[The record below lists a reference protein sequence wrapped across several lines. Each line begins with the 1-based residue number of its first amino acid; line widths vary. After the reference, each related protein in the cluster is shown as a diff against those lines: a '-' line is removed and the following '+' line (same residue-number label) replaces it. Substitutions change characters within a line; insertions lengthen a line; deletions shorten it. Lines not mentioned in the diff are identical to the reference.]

1 MSFAYALQEAVEES
15 KFQKVDK
22 NAPGYAHTRRGL
34 VRHELIKILI
44 GDRKIRWNTLT
55 NISKSYNLPLK
66 DLKHGAELLAKLGDV
81 ELDGDRIRLT
91 KRGMAE
97 FGVGLT
103 GRLLTKQHLSMP
115 RHFRKNE
122 EYEGSLDDLFVEAA
136 GEREPLDEASRK
148 MTPKQAYQELK
159 KTRTIS
165 TAMLKP
171 LGVSMDQFLQLGQLP
186 KAKHD
191 EIIDKYLKHLEQKF
205 GK

>member
-1 MSFAYALQEAVEES
+1 MNLSDALQEAMTAGGP
-15 KFQKVDK
+15 D
-22 NAPGYAHTRRGL
+22 
-34 VRHELIKILI
+34 
-44 GDRKIRWNTLT
+44 DRKVVESIGKREEPDERE
-55 NISKSYNLPLK
+55 IE
-66 DLKHGAELLAKLGDV
+66 GFALLAKGLK
-81 ELDGDRIRLT
+81 
-91 KRGMAE
+91 KRGLP
-97 FGVGLT
+97 GGSGKV
-103 GRLLTKQHLSMP
+103 
-115 RHFRKNE
+115 RKNVNPNEFIYMGGKGDSFAFKHRKSGNWLSVDKRGDIQIPKKPVSKQRMKGFVTTSATFPE